1 MRKGIRGLCVCVRG
15 GVRVCGCVGACR
27 CAVETFHF
35 HCNFHPPFQLCLC
48 FLSFFFLGG
57 AGMLSEMLSSRMSS
71 EGDGAGG
78 SGSGCIV
85 WQLCRSTGGTCPN
98 FDFFSLGIFC
108 AFVPC
113 ALLFCCP

>member
-1 MRKGIRGLCVCVRG
+1 MCAGVW
-15 GVRVCGCVGACR
+15 VRVAVRLKRFTFTATFTHHSNYACV
-27 CAVETFHF
+27 
-35 HCNFHPPFQLCLC
+35 
-48 FLSFFFLGG
+48 FFLLFLEG